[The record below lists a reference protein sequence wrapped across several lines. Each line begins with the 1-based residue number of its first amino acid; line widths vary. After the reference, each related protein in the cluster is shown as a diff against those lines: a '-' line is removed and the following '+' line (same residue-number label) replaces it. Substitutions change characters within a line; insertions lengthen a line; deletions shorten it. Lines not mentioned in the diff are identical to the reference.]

1 MIKKSHWGQHSP
13 DCYGCKLQFVT
24 LDTGAPKTHVKKGDP
39 WEGNPVAERIEELR
53 AAGRKVAAFE
63 LSNPASNLEP
73 SSSAPT
79 TTKEQ

>member
-1 MIKKSHWGQHSP
+1 MIKKSHWGQHSA
-13 DCYGCKLQFVT
+13 DCYGCKLQSFTTNV
-24 LDTGAPKTHVKKGDP
+24 GGPKTHVKKGDP

-53 AAGRKVAAFE
+53 AAGRRVAAVE
-63 LSNPASNLEP
+63 LTNPAANLEP